1 MDLLKE
7 HGKTLPIIMLLLQII
22 FPLYGSLYIFTVADL
37 NESEHT
43 GVIAC
48 AHTDADS
55 DHEPGEKHQQVLH
68 CHVLDAPYDTAS
80 RIVVKHSPLVSQL
93 TASYKGALL
102 PGYGVPFDIPPED
115 FIRS

>member
-1 MDLLKE
+1 
-7 HGKTLPIIMLLLQII
+7 MLLLQII

-37 NESEHT
+37 NESEHAGIT
-43 GVIAC
+43 AC
-48 AHTDADS
+48 AHTDADF
-55 DHEPGEKHQQVLH
+55 DHKSGENHQQVFH

-93 TASYKGALL
+93 TAPYKGAFL

-115 FIRS
+115 FIRT